1 MRRDTVGGGNPANQ
15 LIDMENIQLYSLKGF
30 IHSRWLFGISEP
42 STLCCC
48 TFLPVVCMYS
58 MPGTL
63 NKQSLRWMFGE
74 TSIEISHIQL
84 EIWPGSWNIQHH
96 PKGKMW
102 YIYIYIGCRQPKYL
116 LAEIQFFPHSNCR
129 SPAASPKQRAPKAQA
144 APEEKVQGPHT
155 SGNVVW
161 GGVLG

>member
-1 MRRDTVGGGNPANQ
+1 MKQA
-15 LIDMENIQLYSLKGF
+15 LKF
-30 IHSRWLFGISEP
+30 P
-42 STLCCC
+42 
-48 TFLPVVCMYS
+48 TFNLKFD
-58 MPGTL
+58 L
-63 NKQSLRWMFGE
+63 E
-74 TSIEISHIQL
+74 AEIS
-84 EIWPGSWNIQHH
+84 NII
-96 PKGKMW
+96 PREKCD
-102 YIYIYIGCRQPKYL
+102 IYIYIGCRQPKYL